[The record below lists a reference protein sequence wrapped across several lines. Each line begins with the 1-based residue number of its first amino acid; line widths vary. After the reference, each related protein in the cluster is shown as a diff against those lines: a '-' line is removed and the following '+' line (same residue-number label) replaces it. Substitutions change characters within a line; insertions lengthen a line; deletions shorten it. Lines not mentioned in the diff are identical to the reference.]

1 VDGLQ
6 GEYERALGTY
16 LRQGGESSLKQAYEL
31 GRRALTEGRGILDMI
46 GVHQQVLE
54 KILSNGQRADAVHH
68 AGEFFVELMSPFEMT
83 HRAFGEANDTL
94 RRLNES
100 LESETRRIARALHDE
115 SGQLLAAVHIQ
126 LRQMARGL
134 SATAQSNL
142 VEVESL
148 LEQVEQQLRNF
159 SHELRPTVLDDYGL
173 LPALQTLAEKFSKRF
188 GLPVSVDGKVAPRLS
203 KTVEAA
209 MYRVA
214 QEALNNVARHAKASR
229 VNIRLWRAPG
239 EFHCCIRDDG
249 VGFDPVAVAK
259 GSRNALGLLG
269 MRERLNVLGG
279 TLQIE
284 SAPQQGTEL
293 KILVPVEA

>member
-1 VDGLQ
+1 MDGLQ
-6 GEYERALGTY
+6 GEYEHALRTY
-16 LRQGGESSLKQAYEL
+16 LRQGGEGSLKQAYEL
-31 GRRALTEGRGILDMI
+31 GRRALSEGRGILDML
-46 GVHQQVLE
+46 GVHQQALE
-54 KILSNGQRADAVHH
+54 KVLSNGHSGDVVRP
-68 AGEFFVELMSPFEMT
+68 AGEFLVELMSPFEMT

-126 LRQMARGL
+126 LRQMARSVSPNVQL
-134 SATAQSNL
+134 NL
-142 VEVESL
+142 GEVESL

-173 LPALQTLAEKFSKRF
+173 VPALQTLAEKFSKRF
-188 GLPVSVDGKVAPRLS
+188 ALPVSVDGKLNPRLTKS
-203 KTVEAA
+203 VEAA

-229 VNIRLWRAPG
+229 VNIRIWRSPG
-239 EFHCCIRDDG
+239 EFHCSIRDDG
-249 VGFDPVAVAK
+249 VGFDPATTK

-293 KILVPVEA
+293 KILIPVEA

>member
-1 VDGLQ
+1 MDVLQ
-6 GEYERALGTY
+6 SEYERALGTY
-16 LRQGGESSLKQAYEL
+16 LRQGGEGSLKQAYEL
-31 GRRALTEGRGILDMI
+31 GRRALSEGRGILDMI
-46 GVHQQVLE
+46 SVHQQVLE
-54 KILSNGQRADAVHH
+54 KILTNGHQADVVHR
-68 AGEFFVELMSPFEMT
+68 AGEFLVESMSPFEMT

-126 LRQMARGL
+126 LGQMARGL
-134 SATAQSNL
+134 SPTAQL
-142 VEVESL
+142 GLGEVESL

-173 LPALQTLAEKFSKRF
+173 VPAVQTLAEKFSKRF
-188 GLPVSVDGKVAPRLS
+188 GLPVSVDGKVAPRLT
-203 KTVEAA
+203 KTIEAA
-209 MYRVA
+209 MYRVT

-229 VNIRLWRAPG
+229 VNIRLWRTPG

-249 VGFDPVAVAK
+249 VGFDPAAVAR

>member
-1 VDGLQ
+1 MDGLQ
-6 GEYERALGTY
+6 AEYERALRTY
-16 LRQGGESSLKQAYEL
+16 LRQGGEGSLKQAYEL
-31 GRRALTEGRGILDMI
+31 GRRALSEGQGILDMI
-46 GVHQQVLE
+46 GVHQQALE
-54 KILSNGQRADAVHH
+54 GILSNGHEADTVRRS
-68 AGEFFVELMSPFEMT
+68 GEFLAELMSPFEMT

-134 SATAQSNL
+134 SPAVQFNL
-142 VEVESL
+142 DEVESL

-173 LPALQTLAEKFSKRF
+173 VPALQTLAEKFSKRF
-188 GLPVSVDGKVAPRLS
+188 GLPVSVDGKIAPRLT
-203 KTVEAA
+203 KGVEAA

-229 VNIRLWRAPG
+229 VNIRLWRLPG
-239 EFHCCIRDDG
+239 EFHCSIRDDG
-249 VGFDPVAVAK
+249 VGFDPAAVARV
-259 GSRNALGLLG
+259 SRNAVGLLG
-269 MRERLNVLGG
+269 MRERLSVLGG

>member
-1 VDGLQ
+1 VDGLH
-6 GEYERALGTY
+6 GEYEHALRTY
-16 LRQGGESSLKQAYEL
+16 LRQGGEGSLKQGYEL
-31 GRRALTEGRGILDMI
+31 GRRALSEGRGILDMI
-46 GVHQQVLE
+46 GVHQHALE
-54 KILSNGQRADAVHH
+54 TVLSNGHSKDDVLRP
-68 AGEFFVELMSPFEMT
+68 AGEFLVEAMSPFEMT

-126 LRQMARGL
+126 LRQMARSVSPAVQL
-134 SATAQSNL
+134 NL
-142 VEVESL
+142 DEVESL

-188 GLPVSVDGKVAPRLS
+188 ALPVSVDGKLGPRLTKS
-203 KTVEAA
+203 VEAA

-229 VNIRLWRAPG
+229 VNIRLWRSPG
-239 EFHCCIRDDG
+239 EFHCSIRDDG
-249 VGFDPVAVAK
+249 VGFDPVIAR

-293 KILVPVEA
+293 KILIPVEA

>member
-1 VDGLQ
+1 MDGLQ
-6 GEYERALGTY
+6 GEYEHALRTY
-16 LRQGGESSLKQAYEL
+16 LRQGGEGSLKQAYEL
-31 GRRALTEGRGILDMI
+31 GRRALSEGRGILDML
-46 GVHQQVLE
+46 GVHQQALE
-54 KILSNGQRADAVHH
+54 KVLSNGHSGDVVRP
-68 AGEFFVELMSPFEMT
+68 AGEFLVELMSPFEMT

-126 LRQMARGL
+126 LRQMARSVSPNVQL
-134 SATAQSNL
+134 NL
-142 VEVESL
+142 GEVESL

-173 LPALQTLAEKFSKRF
+173 VPALQTLAEKFSKRF
-188 GLPVSVDGKVAPRLS
+188 ALPVSVDGKLNPRLTKS
-203 KTVEAA
+203 VEAA

-229 VNIRLWRAPG
+229 VNIRIWRSPG
-239 EFHCCIRDDG
+239 EFHCSIRDDG
-249 VGFDPVAVAK
+249 VGFDPATTK

-269 MRERLNVLGG
+269 MRERLHVLGG

-293 KILVPVEA
+293 KILIPVEA